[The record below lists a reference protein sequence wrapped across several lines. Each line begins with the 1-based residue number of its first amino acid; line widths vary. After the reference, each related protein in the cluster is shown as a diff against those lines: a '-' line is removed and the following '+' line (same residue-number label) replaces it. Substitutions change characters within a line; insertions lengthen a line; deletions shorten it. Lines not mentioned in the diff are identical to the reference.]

1 MMPGKWMNE
10 LMLSL
15 DKNISL
21 ETTDGVVR
29 KGKMTGYRTQKILFN
44 NDEVHYIVDI
54 ELNGDSDDRIELI
67 RINKMKVY

>member
-1 MMPGKWMNE
+1 MPGKWMNE